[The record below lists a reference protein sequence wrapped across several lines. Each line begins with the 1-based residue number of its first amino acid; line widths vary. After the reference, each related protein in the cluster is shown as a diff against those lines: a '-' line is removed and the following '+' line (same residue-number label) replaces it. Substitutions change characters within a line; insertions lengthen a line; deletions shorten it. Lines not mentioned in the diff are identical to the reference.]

1 MDTKSSYES
10 AHSLDTLSDK
20 LNASGFSPKELIRR
34 EDDCQRGV
42 ADNKE
47 WCISKKTKYGKDSKK
62 ELRRVGLRVIGTYTI
77 DLFYTVRQPKG
88 WTKSTVGMWT
98 TVLDDKGNLILTQFY
113 KGSLYD
119 QRAFVDIVKQP
130 ANTLERLVEFVE
142 DKIL

>member
-1 MDTKSSYES
+1 MIASVVWLTTKNG
-10 AHSLDTLSDK
+10 A
-20 LNASGFSPKELIRR
+20 F
-34 EDDCQRGV
+34 QRKP
-42 ADNKE
+42 NTE
-47 WCISKKTKYGKDSKK
+47 KTH
-62 ELRRVGLRVIGTYTI
+62 
-77 DLFYTVRQPKG
+77 TVRQPKG